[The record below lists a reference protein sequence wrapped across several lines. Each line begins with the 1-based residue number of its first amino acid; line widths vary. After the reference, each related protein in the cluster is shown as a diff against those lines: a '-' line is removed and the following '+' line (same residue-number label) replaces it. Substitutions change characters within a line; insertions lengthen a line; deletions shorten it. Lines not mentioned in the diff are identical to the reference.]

1 MNFKYRLQH
10 SLFYERSTSFLR
22 FSAEAE
28 EIPERCYHDQVHV
41 PLLHRTIPTQV
52 NQLIKRAVPLSV
64 PRESSAALSAYRE
77 QCRSQCLQTAM
88 PLSVPREISA
98 SLSAYR
104 DQCRSPCLERS
115 VPLSVPTETSAA
127 LSS

>member
-28 EIPERCYHDQVHV
+28 EIPERRYHDQVHV

-64 PRESSAALSAYRE
+64 P
-77 QCRSQCLQTAM
+77 
-88 PLSVPREISA
+88 
-98 SLSAYR
+98 
-104 DQCRSPCLERS
+104 
-115 VPLSVPTETSAA
+115 TETSAA
-127 LSS
+127 LSA